1 MGKLVFNPAGIKLNK
16 AARKAIDNKVAV
28 IKKNLEKDYYSIA
41 ITPFNI
47 DYEYKEVKSYY
58 EIHDEEHC
66 DVKQITKCETF
77 NRITSQTIKDIR
89 NLPCYEGK
97 LLCYIACN
105 LNWNSN
111 VVKINPEDCVEVS
124 TGARYVKEAI
134 NKLVKLEYLAK
145 TNIIG
150 VYIINHNRMFYG
162 DIRKFITKYNSIHED
177 EELIIDAKGRVVL
190 KDERNRRRV

>member
-16 AARKAIDNKVAV
+16 SARKAIDNKTA
-28 IKKNLEKDYYSIA
+28 IIRKDLEKDHFAIA
-41 ITPFNI
+41 ITPFNV

-58 EIHDEEHC
+58 EIHGEEHC
-66 DVKQITKCETF
+66 DVKQIPKCEAF
-77 NRITSQTIKDIR
+77 YRITAQTIKDIR

-97 LLCYIACN
+97 LLCHITCN

-111 VVKINPEDCVEVS
+111 VIRINPEDCNEVS

-134 NKLVKLEYLAK
+134 NELVKLEYLAK
-145 TNIIG
+145 TNIVN

-177 EELIIDAKGRVVL
+177 EELVMDNRGRVVL
-190 KDERNRRRV
+190 KDERRRKGV